1 MNQEKIGKF
10 IQEKRKEK
18 GLTQEQL
25 SNLIGVS
32 KNAVSK
38 WERGICLMDLSLLK
52 PLSQTL
58 NVSLAQLISGGS
70 ETNDSSD
77 SLIESTVDYSIRKI
91 KKDRKIMFIS
101 IISILLIIIAYYWFF
116 TTFTVPK
123 IIDNRSVNCKE

>member
-52 PLSQTL
+52 PLSHTL

-101 IISILLIIIAYYWFF
+101 IISILLIIISYYWFF

-123 IIDNRSVNCKE
+123 IIDNMSVNCKN

>member
-1 MNQEKIGKF
+1 MDQEKIGKF